1 MKLIKKCFILLM
13 FILFTGCDIKVKFKQ
28 DCDEVLE
35 SKENKKIY
43 SKEEIQK
50 RTKEILDNITDPIE
64 ESQISYNYT
73 DPLNPFNIEEEH
85 SRTYEA
91 FGQSFVNSPMV
102 SIETARESISRL
114 SKIDKENLI
123 FVGYVIDSRTNEKI
137 AAFYNNSFDSEIDET
152 IYGFLVDTNGGTL
165 NESSDKF
172 NQYYLIGSDGIM
184 NIKNRDILVKYKTP
198 LTKDTYE
205 MLKDNINRYIKD
217 N

>member
-1 MKLIKKCFILLM
+1 
-13 FILFTGCDIKVKFKQ
+13 
-28 DCDEVLE
+28 
-35 SKENKKIY
+35 
-43 SKEEIQK
+43 
-50 RTKEILDNITDPIE
+50 
-64 ESQISYNYT
+64 
-73 DPLNPFNIEEEH
+73 
-85 SRTYEA
+85 
-91 FGQSFVNSPMV
+91 MV
-102 SIETARESISRL
+102 SIKSARESISRL

-184 NIKNRDILVKYKTP
+184 NIKNRDILVKYNTP
-198 LTKDTYE
+198 LTEDTYE
-205 MLKDNINRYIKD
+205 ILKNNVNRYIKD

>member
-1 MKLIKKCFILLM
+1 M
-13 FILFTGCDIKVKFKQ
+13 
-28 DCDEVLE
+28 
-35 SKENKKIY
+35 
-43 SKEEIQK
+43 
-50 RTKEILDNITDPIE
+50 DNTNDPIE
-64 ESQISYNYT
+64 ESQVIYNYT

-91 FGQSFVNSPMV
+91 FGQKFINSPMV
-102 SIETARESISRL
+102 SIKSARESISRL

-184 NIKNRDILVKYKTP
+184 NIKNRDILVKYNTS
-198 LTKDTYE
+198 LTEDTYE
-205 MLKDNINRYIKD
+205 ILKNNVNRYIKD

>member
-1 MKLIKKCFILLM
+1 
-13 FILFTGCDIKVKFKQ
+13 
-28 DCDEVLE
+28 
-35 SKENKKIY
+35 
-43 SKEEIQK
+43 
-50 RTKEILDNITDPIE
+50 
-64 ESQISYNYT
+64 
-73 DPLNPFNIEEEH
+73 
-85 SRTYEA
+85 
-91 FGQSFVNSPMV
+91 MV
-102 SIETARESISRL
+102 SIESARESISKL

-184 NIKNRDILVKYKTP
+184 NIKNRDILVKYNTP

-205 MLKDNINRYIKD
+205 MLKDNVNKYIKD
-217 N
+217 NQIDVLTLVNYTIEYYIE

>member
-1 MKLIKKCFILLM
+1 MKLIKKCFILLV
-13 FILFTGCDIKVKFKQ
+13 FVLLAGCAVKVTFKQ
-28 DCDEVLE
+28 DCDEVLA
-35 SKENKKIY
+35 SQENKKIY

-50 RTKEILDNITDPIE
+50 RTKEILDNTSDPIE
-64 ESQISYNYT
+64 ESEIIYNYA

-91 FGQSFVNSPMV
+91 FGQKFINSPMV
-102 SIETARESISRL
+102 SIKSARESISRL

-123 FVGYVIDSRTNEKI
+123 FLGYVIDSRTNEKI

-184 NIKNRDILVKYKTP
+184 NIKNRDILVKYHTP
-198 LTKDTYE
+198 LTEDTYE
-205 MLKDNINRYIKD
+205 MLKDNVNRYIKD